1 MTAELTKIKN
11 DAYKSEEYII
21 VPSVDIYETD
31 NDFVIT
37 AEMPGVDKDGIDI
50 TLENNE
56 LEINGKINGNL
67 PDSENLKYAEFRLY
81 NYHRKFNVGDTI
93 DSTALKA
100 ALDNGILTVTLPKK
114 EEIKPR
120 KIEVT
125 VEN

>member
-1 MTAELTKIKN
+1 MTAELTKIKD
-11 DAYKSEEYII
+11 DAYKSDEYII

-37 AEMPGVDKDGIDI
+37 AEMPGVDKDGVDI
-50 TLENNE
+50 TLDNNE

-81 NYHRKFNVGDTI
+81 NYYRKFNVGDSI
-93 DSTALKA
+93 NSTALKA
-100 ALDNGILTVTLPKK
+100 GLDNGILTVTLPKK
-114 EEIKPR
+114 EEVKPR